1 MVGNKWFDK
10 EVMAFAATISVEC
23 ANVGVNILYYAAAL
37 KGMSYYVFILYTY
50 AIATLFLLP
59 VPFIYFRTS
68 GLPSSLKLPVLFR
81 ICILAFI
88 GFLAQV
94 VGNKGLEYTS
104 PTLASAMSNLTPAS
118 TFILAA
124 IFRMEKL
131 RMSSSSSQAKIF
143 GTMASVTGALVVIL
157 YKGPSI
163 LSNSSSPTPTLDW
176 PLYSPNSKWLIGGF
190 LLAMQ
195 CILYSLWYILQSQIL
210 KICPIEL
217 LVTFVYTLCVTI
229 ISAPICLVA
238 ENNSD
243 AWRLKPDIALIAII
257 YSAMFGRCYSTIV
270 HSWGLRLKGPL
281 YVAIFKPF
289 SIAIAAILSV
299 IFFQEDLNLGIVMGA
314 IVISIGFYGVI
325 WGKANEDDDV
335 FHNLPSLKDPTHS
348 IKRNNNSLS

>member
-195 CILYSLWYILQSQIL
+195 CILYSLWYILQ
-210 KICPIEL
+210 
-217 LVTFVYTLCVTI
+217 
-229 ISAPICLVA
+229 
-238 ENNSD
+238 
-243 AWRLKPDIALIAII
+243 
-257 YSAMFGRCYSTIV
+257 AMFGRCYSTIV